1 MEDFNFTPKN
11 KAAALAKKYFADVGQ
26 GFGDKNKGTFNN
38 FENEYRNKKLDYMLQ
53 IPGSFTINKYK
64 VIDKKFDNHYA
75 GDHFPVYAEI
85 E

>member
-11 KAAALAKKYFADVGQ
+11 KASALAKKHFVDIGQ
-26 GFGDKNKGTFNN
+26 GFRDENKGTFNN

-53 IPGSFTINKYK
+53 IPGSFTVNKYK

-75 GDHFPVYAEI
+75 GDYFSVYAEI